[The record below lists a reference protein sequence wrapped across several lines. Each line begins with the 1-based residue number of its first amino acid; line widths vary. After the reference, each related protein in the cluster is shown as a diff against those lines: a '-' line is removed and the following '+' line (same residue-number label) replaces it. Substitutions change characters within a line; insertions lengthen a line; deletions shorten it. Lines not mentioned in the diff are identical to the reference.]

1 MKRGNL
7 PAIPLALLCL
17 VLGAC
22 ARLSTPQARST
33 PGDHRIALS
42 VLSDAVYLVDPDT
55 GDRTLLVAGLPD
67 FQSGYAAWAPDRSL
81 VAYANGGIFLR
92 DLKSGQDR
100 ALVQGSLLSMPAW
113 SPDGLSIAYG
123 NGSALWIAAARPGAV
138 ADQIPIPATL
148 APLGMDWG
156 TSHSIVFEGLARDCA
171 QAFDCPST
179 EQSEIWVVDPDAT
192 GLRQLTHVGH
202 AERPKWS
209 PDGTQILFLR
219 RAAGKVDQPRQ
230 LWVINADGSAPRR
243 VLGTD
248 GVVAADWSPDGR
260 LIAMARTGST
270 GTLQLWIA
278 RSDGS
283 NAQPVG
289 SAFPGTEATL
299 DW

>member
-22 ARLSTPQARST
+22 ARLSAPQARST
-33 PGDHRIALS
+33 PADDRIALS

-55 GDRTLLVAGLPD
+55 GERTMLVGDLAD
-67 FQSGYAAWAPDRSL
+67 FQSGYAAWAPDRTRL
-81 VAYANGGIFLR
+81 AYASGGIFIR
-92 DLKSGQDR
+92 NSKTGEDT
-100 ALVQGSLLSMPAW
+100 ALVQGSMLSMPAW
-113 SPDGLSIAYG
+113 SPDGQSIAYG
-123 NGSALWIAAARPGAV
+123 NGSALWIAAAQAGALP
-138 ADQIPIPATL
+138 DQIRIPATL

-156 TSHSIVFEGLARDCA
+156 TTNSIVFEGLARDCA

-179 EQSEIWVVDPDAT
+179 DQSEIWVVDPDAT

-260 LIAMARTGST
+260 LIAMARTGSA

-289 SAFPGTEATL
+289 SALSGTEATL